1 MRRTIPAWPV
11 AGGAAVVFTVALVW
25 LIYLVSFVDVRW
37 QWFLV
42 ADAIAVCV
50 LWSVTGVFALEAV
63 EISLPATRRR
73 RPKGWRKLRREA
85 EERAYIRDLEREL
98 GL

>member
-1 MRRTIPAWPV
+1 MRRKIPAWPV
-11 AGGAAVVFTVALVW
+11 AGGAAFVFTAALVW
-25 LIYLVSFVDVRW
+25 LIYLVSFVDGRW
-37 QWFLV
+37 QGFMV

-50 LWSVTGVFALEAV
+50 LWSITGVFALEAV
-63 EISLPATRRR
+63 EIPSPGRRR
-73 RPKGWRKLRREA
+73 RKPRGWRKLRREA

>member
-1 MRRTIPAWPV
+1 MRRKIPAWPV
-11 AGGAAVVFTVALVW
+11 AGGAAFVFTVALAW
-25 LIYLVSFVDVRW
+25 LIYLVSFVDGRW
-37 QWFLV
+37 QGFMV

-50 LWSVTGVFALEAV
+50 LWSITGVFALEAV
-63 EISLPATRRR
+63 EISLPGRRQR
-73 RPKGWRKLRREA
+73 KPRGWRKLRREA

>member
-25 LIYLVSFVDVRW
+25 LIYLVSFVDGRW
-37 QWFLV
+37 QGFMV

-50 LWSVTGVFALEAV
+50 L
-63 EISLPATRRR
+63 
-73 RPKGWRKLRREA
+73 
-85 EERAYIRDLEREL
+85 
-98 GL
+98 

>member
-11 AGGAAVVFTVALVW
+11 AGGAAFVFTVALAW
-25 LIYLVSFVDVRW
+25 LIYLVSFVDGRW
-37 QWFLV
+37 QGFLV
-42 ADAIAVCV
+42 ADAFVVLV
-50 LWSVTGVFALEAV
+50 LWIITGAFAAESV
-63 EISLPATRRR
+63 EISLPGCKRRKPR
-73 RPKGWRKLRREA
+73 GWRKLRREA

>member
-11 AGGAAVVFTVALVW
+11 AGGAAFVFTVALVW
-25 LIYLVSFVDVRW
+25 LIYLVSFVDGRW
-37 QWFLV
+37 QGFMV
-42 ADAIAVCV
+42 ADAIAVCA
-50 LWSVTGVFALEAV
+50 LWSITGVFALEAV
-63 EISLPATRRR
+63 EISLPGRRQ
-73 RPKGWRKLRREA
+73 RKLRREA

>member
-1 MRRTIPAWPV
+1 MRRAIPAWPV
-11 AGGAAVVFTVALVW
+11 AGGAAVVFTVALAW
-25 LIYLVSFVDVRW
+25 LIYLVSFVDGRW
-37 QWFLV
+37 QGFLV
-42 ADAIAVCV
+42 ADVFVVCV
-50 LWSVTGVFALEAV
+50 LWITTGAFAAESV

>member
-11 AGGAAVVFTVALVW
+11 AGGAAVVFTAALVW
-25 LIYLVSFVDVRW
+25 LIYLVSFVDGRW
-37 QWFLV
+37 QGFLV
-42 ADAIAVCV
+42 ADAFVVLV
-50 LWSVTGVFALEAV
+50 LWSITGVFALEAV
-63 EISLPATRRR
+63 EISLPGRKRRK
-73 RPKGWRKLRREA
+73 PSGWRKLRREA